1 MFIYDLIIAPI
12 EMIVG
17 WVFYFFMNKFHGF
30 GVIGAIFGVS
40 NKFSGFAT
48 LQYC

>member
-17 WVFYFFMNKFHGF
+17 WVFYFFMNNSSLAF
-30 GVIGAIFGVS
+30 VITGGS
-40 NKFSGFAT
+40 
-48 LQYC
+48 